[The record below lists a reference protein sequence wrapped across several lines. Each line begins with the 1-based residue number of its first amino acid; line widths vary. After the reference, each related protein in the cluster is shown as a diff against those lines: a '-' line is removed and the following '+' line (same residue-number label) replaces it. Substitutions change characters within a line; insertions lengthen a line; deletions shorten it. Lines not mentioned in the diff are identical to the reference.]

1 MPIIHPRP
9 DEAGKPVV
17 IKHPSTPTAIET
29 WADSTA
35 IATVVPDGQVPIE
48 LHGVAL
54 TPWAGYPRS
63 TEGWGYLDGLN
74 EDLDEP
80 PLEASGKKPAAG
92 AVILEPDGRVW
103 VVHPTNQF
111 GGYQATFPK
120 GRVDVG
126 LSLQAAALRECW
138 EEVGLQVRIT
148 GYLGDF
154 ERTTTRTRLYLAE
167 RVGGTPAAMGWES
180 QAVSLVP
187 LSKLGAILNGAADK
201 PVLERLMQ
209 VVATQPVLHPM
220 DGEVIRHGGNLVRTL
235 QTLDG
240 FIATHG
246 CWPTRLQMRPECLVD
261 LAVHHLTPLGF
272 YRLQSKVKLE
282 ISNELDLIACDEAG
296 RLFDYGQHGW
306 DVKNVDQPAR
316 KWLGI

>member
-9 DEAGKPVV
+9 DETGETVV
-17 IKHPSTPTAIET
+17 IKNPSTPTAIED
-29 WADSTA
+29 WADPAA

-48 LHGVAL
+48 LNGVAL
-54 TPWAGYPRS
+54 TPWMDYPRS
-63 TEGWGYLDGLN
+63 AEGWGYLDGLN
-74 EDLDEP
+74 ENLDEP
-80 PLEASGKKPAAG
+80 QMEVSGKKPAAG

-120 GRVDVG
+120 GRIDAG
-126 LSLQAAALRECW
+126 LRLQAAALRECW
-138 EEVGLQVRIT
+138 EEAGLQVRIT

-154 ERTTTRTRLYLAE
+154 ERTTTCTRLYLAE

-187 LSKLGAILNGAADK
+187 LSTLGAILNGAADK

-209 VVATQPVLHPM
+209 VVAARPAPCPV

-235 QTLDG
+235 QALDG
-240 FIATHG
+240 FMATHG
-246 CWPTRLQMRPECLVD
+246 CWPTRLQMSPECLAV

-272 YRLQSKVKLE
+272 YRLQSKVRLE
-282 ISNELDLIACDEAG
+282 ISDEPDLIARDEAG
-296 RLFDYGQHGW
+296 RLFNYSLHGW
-306 DVKNVDQPAR
+306 DVQNTGQPAR
-316 KWLGI
+316 GWLGI

>member
-1 MPIIHPRP
+1 MPITHPRP

-17 IKHPSTPTAIET
+17 IKHPSTPTAIEA
-29 WADSTA
+29 WDDPAA
-35 IATVVPDGQVPIE
+35 IATVVPDGRVPVE
-48 LHGVAL
+48 LNGVAL
-54 TPWAGYPRS
+54 TPWADYPRS
-63 TEGWGYLDGLN
+63 AEGWGYLDGLN
-74 EDLDEP
+74 EELNEP
-80 PLEASGKKPAAG
+80 PMEASSKKPAAG

-120 GRVDVG
+120 GRVDAG
-126 LSLQAAALRECW
+126 LNLQAAALRECW
-138 EEVGLQVRIT
+138 EEAGFQVRIT
-148 GYLGDF
+148 GWLGDF
-154 ERTTTRTRLYLAE
+154 ERSTTRTRLYLAE

-187 LSKLGAILNGAADK
+187 LSKLGTMLNGEADK

-209 VVATQPVLHPM
+209 VVTTRPEYCPV

-235 QTLDG
+235 QTLEG
-240 FIATHG
+240 FMATHG
-246 CWPTRLQMRPECLVD
+246 CWPTRLQMSPGCMAV

-272 YRLQSKVKLE
+272 YRLQSKVQLE
-282 ISNELDLIACDEAG
+282 ISDELDLIARDEAG

-306 DVKNVDQPAR
+306 DVKSAGQIAR
-316 KWLGI
+316 EWLGI

>member
-1 MPIIHPRP
+1 MPITHPRP
-9 DEAGKPVV
+9 DEVGKPVV
-17 IKHPSTPTAIET
+17 IKHPSTPTAIKA
-29 WADSTA
+29 WADPAA
-35 IATVVPDGQVPIE
+35 IATVLPDGQVPAE
-48 LHGVAL
+48 LNGVAL
-54 TPWAGYPRS
+54 VPWADYPR
-63 TEGWGYLDGLN
+63 TAEGWGYLDGLN
-74 EDLDEP
+74 EGLDEP
-80 PLEASGKKPAAG
+80 QMEASGKKPAAG

-120 GRVDVG
+120 GRVDAG

-138 EEVGLQVRIT
+138 EEAGLQVRIT
-148 GYLGDF
+148 GWLGDF

-201 PVLERLMQ
+201 PLLERLMQ
-209 VVATQPVLHPM
+209 VVAARPALCPV

-235 QTLDG
+235 QALDG
-240 FIATHG
+240 FMATHS

-272 YRLQSKVKLE
+272 YRLQSKVRLE

-306 DVKNVDQPAR
+306 DVKNTGQSAR
-316 KWLGI
+316 EWLGI